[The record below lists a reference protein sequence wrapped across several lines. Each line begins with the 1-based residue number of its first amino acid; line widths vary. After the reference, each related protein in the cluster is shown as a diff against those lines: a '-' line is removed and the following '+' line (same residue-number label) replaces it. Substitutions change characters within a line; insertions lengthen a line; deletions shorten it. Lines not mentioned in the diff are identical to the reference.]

1 MTHALG
7 VSEHIKER
15 MRSLRGDVRIYKD
28 LDPNKTALV
37 IIDMQAAFL
46 EEGGVIEVPAARGIV
61 ENVNRAAQG
70 FRELGIPV
78 IWIRSMHP
86 RGAADWRHFFDHF
99 VRPER
104 REAAAAA
111 MSEDAPPSHFYRE
124 MDVGDSDYIVIKNR
138 YSCFIPGA
146 SSLERLLRSLG
157 RDTVVLA
164 GTKTDICVESTARDG
179 MMLDFRVA
187 VLSDGTATLS
197 DEEHQAALNVLIQ
210 EFADVLTVDEV
221 LDELRSNAGRT
232 GAAGNSSPGVEQA
245 ARGGEPAAG
254 ATVSATWGGFVVERR
269 PA

>member
-15 MRSLRGDVRIYKD
+15 MRSRRGDVRIYKD
-28 LDPNKTALV
+28 LDPEKTALV

-46 EEGGVIEVPAARGIV
+46 EEGSVIEVPAARGIV
-61 ENVNRAAQG
+61 DGVNRAAHG
-70 FRELGIPV
+70 FRELGAPV

-86 RGAADWRHFFDHF
+86 SGAADWRHFFDHF

-111 MSEDAPPSHFYRE
+111 LSDDAPPTRFYRE
-124 MDVGDSDYIVIKNR
+124 MDVQARDYIVIKNR

-157 RDTVVLA
+157 RDTIVLA

-179 MMLDFRVA
+179 MMLDFRVV

-210 EFADVLTVDEV
+210 EFADVLTVGEV
-221 LDELRSNAGRT
+221 LAELTQSSSS
-232 GAAGNSSPGVEQA
+232 AAA
-245 ARGGEPAAG
+245 A
-254 ATVSATWGGFVVERR
+254 
-269 PA
+269 